1 MKKIIVIIVVLA
13 FAVGAFVWKRSL
25 DSEASPPPAGNV
37 AAAKSDAKLSASA
50 VLSIDPAT
58 RSAPAPVM
66 KTALLAASPFMQAF
80 IERKDW
86 AGLYRRLKD
95 APATPESQY
104 LQAEILAACAKR
116 VPVAGTA
123 PPKMDSR
130 EEKRAKFLASLAPND
145 PQLEKRKAAW
155 EQMNVDRCGELAQI
169 EYNAADVSKLVEAAA
184 AASDPRAKA
193 WQLMKQMQ
201 DDREAAG
208 RKSVAAGGPPGPTG
222 YEVTDAQFAT
232 MRQLLASQDPLVI
245 SELRNVLSST
255 IDSGSVRIGPNQIAI
270 DHQAM
275 YNALALVACD
285 FGAPC
290 AQDSPAI
297 LIECAV
303 QGRCSAGNLYDHTLY
318 YGVSPYGAQLVE
330 QYRQWLGQ
338 MIGSGDMGQLNLVRG
353 PNTPGGSYMFGGR
366 RRP

>member
-1 MKKIIVIIVVLA
+1 MKKIAILIVVVLIA
-13 FAVGAFVWKRSL
+13 GAYVWKRSVE
-25 DSEASPPPAGNV
+25 SEAPLPTSGTI
-37 AAAKSDAKLSASA
+37 AASKSDGKLSASA
-50 VLSIDPAT
+50 VLKIDPAT
-58 RSAPAPVM
+58 RSAPAPVSR
-66 KTALLAASPFMQAF
+66 TTLPAVSAFMQAF
-80 IERKDW
+80 LDRKDW
-86 AGLYRRLKD
+86 AGLYRRVKD
-95 APATPESQY
+95 APATPETQY

-116 VPVAGTA
+116 IPATGA
-123 PPKMDSR
+123 LPPKVDSQ

-169 EYNAADVSKLVEAAA
+169 DYNADEVNKLVEAAA
-184 AASDPRAKA
+184 AGGDPRAKA
-193 WQLMKQMQ
+193 WLLAKQML

-222 YEVTDAQFAT
+222 YELTDAQFASI
-232 MRQLLASQDPLVI
+232 RQLLAAQDPLVI
-245 SELRNVLSST
+245 SEFRNVLAST
-255 IDSGSVRIGPNQIAI
+255 IDGASIRIGPNQIVI
-270 DHQAM
+270 DNQAM

-297 LIECAV
+297 LAECAV
-303 QGRCSAGNLYDHTLY
+303 QGRCSASNLYDHTLY

-338 MIGSGDMGQLNLVRG
+338 MIGSGDMSQLNLVRG

-366 RRP
+366 RRN